1 MTSTHTLSPGRC
13 LGTTAQ
19 GHPCRAWAQKEG
31 DYCFAHRFQTGARA
45 GDHYPDPSRRELETF
60 NNLVDDMF
68 KRFSIL
74 AAMLDGTDVGTD
86 RYFKMMNVYGH
97 FVTHLAGVLR
107 VGRSLGESPDDVLE
121 MLGQAAQELAEE
133 QGWAAFAD
141 LTRY

>member
-1 MTSTHTLSPGRC
+1 MTSTQSISPRRC

-19 GHPCRAWAQKEG
+19 GRPCQAWAQKEG

-45 GDHYPDPSRRELETF
+45 GDGHPDPSRRELETF

-68 KRFSIL
+68 KRFSTL
-74 AAMLDGTDVGTD
+74 AAMLDETDVGTD
-86 RYFKMMNVYGH
+86 DYFTTMNVYVR

-107 VGRSLGESPDDVLE
+107 VQRSLGESPDDVLE

-133 QGWAAFAD
+133 QGWSALLPD
-141 LTRY
+141 

>member
-1 MTSTHTLSPGRC
+1 MNSTHTPSPRRC

-19 GHPCRAWAQKEG
+19 GRPCRAWAQKEG

-45 GDHYPDPSRRELETF
+45 GDGHPDPSRRELETF

-68 KRFSIL
+68 KRFSTL
-74 AAMLDGTDVGTD
+74 AAMLDETDVGAD
-86 RYFKMMNVYGH
+86 DYFKTMNVYVR

-133 QGWAAFAD
+133 HGWAAFAD